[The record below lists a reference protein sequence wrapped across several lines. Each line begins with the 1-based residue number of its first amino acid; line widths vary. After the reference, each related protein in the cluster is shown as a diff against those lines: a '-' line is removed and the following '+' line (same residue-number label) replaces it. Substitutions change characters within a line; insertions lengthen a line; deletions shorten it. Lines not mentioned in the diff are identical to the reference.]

1 MSISFDFQI
10 YYQRD
15 DKAMKIKI
23 DRHLKTTLLDAQ
35 SREKINV
42 SFRITLNVTI
52 SNNLYIYVTKE
63 NNLLIHRLDS
73 MNKDLHV
80 LKRDENVDTVN
91 DITSE
96 DENISARKKR
106 KYNDSHE
113 NVTAST
119 SSNINDS
126 SHKDKF
132 FTHDSWFIES
142 I

>member
-1 MSISFDFQI
+1 MNISFDFQI

-35 SREKINV
+35 FRKKINV

-52 SNNLYIYVTKE
+52 SNNLYIYVTKK

-80 LKRDENVDTVN
+80 LKCDENVDTIN

-96 DENISARKKR
+96 DEDISTRKRR
-106 KYNDSHE
+106 KYNDSHK
-113 NVTAST
+113 NVIAST
-119 SSNINDS
+119 SSNVNDS
-126 SHKDKF
+126 FHKDKF
-132 FTHDSWFIES
+132 FIHDS
-142 I
+142 